1 MFLSAMHIGAEGTA
15 RLHPSLVCLAGLSAI
30 STLAL
35 GLSLFTALGWE
46 THALLFIGALV
57 HLLGK
62 TPRKEIRALVART
75 FEGFSPLQYCLL
87 AACIGMVL
95 LIGAHDIIH
104 PDTLHYHADSILLF
118 QRYKSVPGIA
128 NIRPELGFQCGWFAA
143 LAILNPTPWYHLIFL
158 NGAVLCWFF
167 IFVLSTWDRTWPGW
181 LLLAYTL
188 WSWVQVRLTAASA
201 SPDFIVTLY
210 SWAAIYSFIRKEY
223 RLAIFFCLAAMLTKA
238 SAMVLLLLAA
248 TAFLYGKR
256 PWRAFIYSC
265 IALIIL
271 FIKNA
276 IASGYILYP
285 ASWPDLLDV
294 DWKVPLAR
302 LHDFQL
308 YISHYATIPFTGP
321 MQPWDLPWA
330 QRVAAWWSNIQLPDR
345 LLLLAILAGLLIHLV
360 MLMIKG
366 KRSTLLAWNKFTLPT
381 LVVAFTGSVIWLC
394 AAPSPRF
401 GTGFLV
407 PFLYLLF
414 YHLPQ
419 PASKPTR
426 LLSLV
431 AGCCL
436 FMAVSAYTVY
446 RCIYF
451 LTPSELLMPSGIAAS
466 AYEPIDCGRARVDLL
481 HDSIDKAQSAGSGCE
496 TWSPRGRTVEKGFI
510 PR

>member
-1 MFLSAMHIGAEGTA
+1 
-15 RLHPSLVCLAGLSAI
+15 
-30 STLAL
+30 
-35 GLSLFTALGWE
+35 
-46 THALLFIGALV
+46 
-57 HLLGK
+57 
-62 TPRKEIRALVART
+62 
-75 FEGFSPLQYCLL
+75 
-87 AACIGMVL
+87 
-95 LIGAHDIIH
+95 
-104 PDTLHYHADSILLF
+104 
-118 QRYKSVPGIA
+118 
-128 NIRPELGFQCGWFAA
+128 
-143 LAILNPTPWYHLIFL
+143 
-158 NGAVLCWFF
+158 
-167 IFVLSTWDRTWPGW
+167 
-181 LLLAYTL
+181 
-188 WSWVQVRLTAASA
+188 
-201 SPDFIVTLY
+201 
-210 SWAAIYSFIRKEY
+210 
-223 RLAIFFCLAAMLTKA
+223 MLTKA

-256 PWRAFIYSC
+256 PWRALLYSC

-308 YISHYATIPFTGP
+308 YISRYATIPFTGP

-330 QRVAAWWSNIQLPDR
+330 QRAAAWWSNIQLPDR

-366 KRSTLLAWNKFTLPT
+366 KRSTLLAWNRFTLPP
-381 LVVAFTGSVIWLC
+381 LVVAFIGSVIWLC

-451 LTPSELLMPSGIAAS
+451 LAPSELLTPSGIAAS

-496 TWSPRGRTVEKGFI
+496 TWSPRGRTVEKGFV